1 MRLLQRSEIPNQLQN
16 LINTITF
23 EICNLW
29 NSYSNRYILI
39 GNSNA
44 FFNLPNLVSH
54 PVDSLLEGGGG
65 GGGVQPK
72 GEDKEP
78 QYVCTM
84 WNKCRIWLELGVQL
98 FVGFGERRNFIPFEL
113 LLFKV
118 INFY

>member
-23 EICNLW
+23 EICILW

-65 GGGVQPK
+65 GGG
-72 GEDKEP
+72 GGIKECN
-78 QYVCTM
+78 QKEKIKNHNMYVPCETSVEYGL
-84 WNKCRIWLELGVQL
+84 N
-98 FVGFGERRNFIPFEL
+98 
-113 LLFKV
+113 
-118 INFY
+118 